1 MAELLKNVDNL
12 VWGPGMLVL
21 LLGTG
26 IYLMIRM
33 RFLPLRNL
41 GYAIRC
47 LFQKEESDGQEGEVS
62 ALASL
67 TTELAAT
74 IGTGNIVGVA
84 TAMVMGGPGAL
95 IWMIFSALIGLST
108 KFAESMLA
116 VKYRA
121 KNESGTVT
129 GGPMYTLQS
138 AFPNKKAGS
147 ILAMLFA
154 LFAVLSSFG
163 MGNMAQSNSITMAL
177 AESFDIPQAKSGLV
191 VTILVILVILGGIRS
206 ISKITLYMVPCMA
219 LFYIIGA
226 LAVIIANPDGLAEGV
241 IEIVTM
247 AFSTRAMAGGVSG
260 AIVASMQDALRLG
273 VSRGVFS
280 NEAGLGAA
288 GISAAAANTA
298 SPVRQG
304 YISMTG
310 IFFDTI
316 VICTLTGL
324 ALAASGVLGMTD
336 ENGAL
341 LTGAALTIEAFS
353 TVFGEFG
360 GSFVSIGIVLFAFAT
375 IIAWEYQGERAF
387 EFLMRNPRYNAWYRL
402 VYTLITFVG
411 SVCALEPVWSFSD
424 IMNAL
429 MAIPNLIGILA
440 LSGEV
445 CSEMRSYEDAKK
457 R

>member
-26 IYLMIRM
+26 IYLMLRM

-47 LFQKEESDGQEGEVS
+47 LFQKEEGDGQEGEIS

-95 IWMIFSALIGLST
+95 VWMILSALIGLST

-121 KNESGTVT
+121 KNEAGTVT

-147 ILAMLFA
+147 ILGMLFA

-163 MGNMAQSNSITMAL
+163 MGNMAQSNSITLAL

-191 VTILVILVILGGIRS
+191 ITILVILVILGGIRS

-226 LAVIIANPDGLAEGV
+226 
-241 IEIVTM
+241 
-247 AFSTRAMAGGVSG
+247 
-260 AIVASMQDALRLG
+260 
-273 VSRGVFS
+273 
-280 NEAGLGAA
+280 
-288 GISAAAANTA
+288 
-298 SPVRQG
+298 
-304 YISMTG
+304 
-310 IFFDTI
+310 
-316 VICTLTGL
+316 
-324 ALAASGVLGMTD
+324 
-336 ENGAL
+336 
-341 LTGAALTIEAFS
+341 
-353 TVFGEFG
+353 
-360 GSFVSIGIVLFAFAT
+360 
-375 IIAWEYQGERAF
+375 
-387 EFLMRNPRYNAWYRL
+387 
-402 VYTLITFVG
+402 
-411 SVCALEPVWSFSD
+411 
-424 IMNAL
+424 
-429 MAIPNLIGILA
+429 
-440 LSGEV
+440 
-445 CSEMRSYEDAKK
+445 
-457 R
+457 

>member
-41 GYAIRC
+41 GYALRC

-95 IWMIFSALIGLST
+95 IWMILSALIGLST

-129 GGPMYTLQS
+129 GGPMYTLQN

-191 VTILVILVILGGIRS
+191 ITILVILVILGGIRS

-360 GSFVSIGIVLFAFAT
+360 GSIVSIGIVLFAFAT

-387 EFLMRNPRYNAWYRL
+387 EFLTHKPCFNVWYRL

-445 CSEMRSYEDAKK
+445 CSEMRSYEDTKK